1 MSIISPSLLSADFAN
16 LGPQIEIVER
26 AGATHLHL
34 DVMDGEFVPNITFG
48 PFIVKAIRRLS
59 AATLDAHLMIQ
70 KPHRYLEQFVKAGA
84 DSVTIH
90 IEASEDIPR
99 DLATIRDLG
108 AKAGIAINPDK
119 GFDALEP
126 YLHLLDEILIM
137 SVFPGFGGQSFI
149 ESTLETMRQAV
160 AAQNSHNYKV
170 CVDGGVNMSTI
181 DQVNATGVDLAV
193 VGSGLYGADD
203 IPARFAELSR

>member
-1 MSIISPSLLSADFAN
+1 MSIISPSLLSADFTK
-16 LGPQIEIVER
+16 LEQQIEIVEQ

-48 PFIVKAIRRLS
+48 PFIVKAIRHLS
-59 AATLDAHLMIQ
+59 NTTLDAHLMIQ

-90 IEASEDIPR
+90 FEASEDIPR
-99 DLATIRDLG
+99 DLETIRKLG

-119 GFDALEP
+119 DFDVLEP
-126 YLHLLDEILIM
+126 YLALLDEILIM

-149 ESTLETMRQAV
+149 ESTLETMRRAV
-160 AAQNSHNYKV
+160 AARNSYNYMV
-170 CVDGGVNMSTI
+170 AVDGGVNLSTI
-181 DQVNATGVDLAV
+181 EQVNATGIDLAV
-193 VGSGLYGADD
+193 VGSGLYKADD
-203 IPARFAELSR
+203 IPARFAELSK

>member
-1 MSIISPSLLSADFAN
+1 MSIISPSLLSADFTR
-16 LGPQIEIVER
+16 LGQQIEIVEQ

-48 PFIVKAIRRLS
+48 PFIVNAIRRLS
-59 AATLDAHLMIQ
+59 NTTLDAHLMIQ
-70 KPHRYLEQFVKAGA
+70 KPHRYLEHFVKAGA

-90 IEASEDIPR
+90 FEASEDIPR
-99 DLATIRDLG
+99 DLETIRQLG

-119 GFDALEP
+119 DFDVLEP

-149 ESTLETMRQAV
+149 ESTLETMRRAV
-160 AAQNSHNYKV
+160 AARNSYDYTV
-170 CVDGGVNMSTI
+170 AVDGGVNMSTI
-181 DQVNATGVDLAV
+181 DRVNATGIDLAV
-193 VGSGLYGADD
+193 VGSGLYKVDD
-203 IPARFAELSR
+203 IPARFAELSK